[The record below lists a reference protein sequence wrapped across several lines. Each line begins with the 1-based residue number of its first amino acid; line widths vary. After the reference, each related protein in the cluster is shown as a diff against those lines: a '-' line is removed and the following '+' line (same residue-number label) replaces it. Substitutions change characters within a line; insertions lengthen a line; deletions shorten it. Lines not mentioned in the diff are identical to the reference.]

1 MQRVKLHRYKIRNWG
16 LYNSLLVTRGRVST
30 YLRPAIRSRGRD
42 LKILNKN
49 KVGRPYQYSTEEIV
63 AAFAIKSVLKLGYR
77 EASGMVLDFELA
89 WQVKNS
95 PNFRTI
101 HWRIKNMDKKGI
113 KYRLLD
119 TYEIKHIVHIDVAI
133 DSTGIKSRNDGEYR
147 STKYGKIK
155 EWKKLHI
162 VVDRRTLRILN
173 MRVTSSSKGD
183 TGEFIPLLKSIKNKV
198 RTVIAD
204 GAYDS
209 EENFEY
215 CDKNNI
221 IPLIPVRINSK
232 RGSKHRKRRVEE
244 QLGLRRKSKRGLP
257 KEIRIENQEKWKKES
272 GYHARSVVEGAFSV
286 FKNIFGEYTFS
297 KKESMKE
304 KELMLKAW
312 VYNQFIVK

>member
-1 MQRVKLHRYKIRNWG
+1 MQTKPHLNKIRNWS
-16 LYNSLLVTRGRVST
+16 LYNSLLVIRGRVST
-30 YLRPAIRSRGRD
+30 YLGPAIKSRGKD

-113 KYRLLD
+113 RYSLLD
-119 TYEIKHIVHIDVAI
+119 AYEVKHIVHIDVVI

-162 VVDRRTLRILN
+162 VVDRRTHRILD

-183 TGEFIPLLKSIKNKV
+183 TREFIPLLKSIKNKV

-209 EENFEY
+209 EKNFEY
-215 CDKNNI
+215 CHKHNI

-232 RGSKHRKRRVEE
+232 RGSKHRKQHVEE
-244 QLGLRRKSKRGLP
+244 QLGLRQRSKRGLP
-257 KEIRIENQEKWKKES
+257 KEIRIENQERWKKES
-272 GYHARSVVEGAFSV
+272 GYHAHSIVEGVFSV
-286 FKNIFGEYTFS
+286 FKNAFGEYTFS

-304 KELMLKAW
+304 KELMLKAL
-312 VYNQFIVK
+312 VYNQFFVK